1 MTNYHDLCDEH
12 GKLKADAI
20 KAVKIKEINAKQEI
34 MGHQGYSERPTPYMI
49 QLQDQNL
56 WLRVYTTPI
65 GNTSVVYIKAGG
77 HITYCETALE
87 EALARAEDD

>member
-1 MTNYHDLCDEH
+1 MSTIQELKTED

-20 KAVKIKEINAKQEI
+20 KAVKIKELMSKQEI
-34 MGHQGYSERPTPYMI
+34 MGHQSYSERPTHYMI

-56 WLRVYTTPI
+56 WYRVYATPI
-65 GNTSVVYIKAGG
+65 GNVSVVYIKAGG
-77 HITYCETALE
+77 RITYCETALE